1 MFFSKKRKKKE
12 VLKGINEIDNKELK
26 EKISNAALELLIQGE
41 DYKDLIYT
49 TVEFGYLFG
58 FEGHGIEALM
68 KVVTDK
74 NTVYFAVQGNQIMRL
89 EISEEL
95 FEATVEN
102 FLEIHNC

>member
-1 MFFSKKRKKKE
+1 MFFSKRKKE
-12 VLKGINEIDNKELK
+12 VPKGINEIENKELK
-26 EKISNAALELLIQGE
+26 ENISNTALELLIRGE
-41 DYKDLIYT
+41 DYENLT
-49 TVEFGYLFG
+49 SATVEFGYLFG

-74 NTVYFAVQGNQIMRL
+74 NTVYFAVQGDQIMRL

>member
-1 MFFSKKRKKKE
+1 M
-12 VLKGINEIDNKELK
+12 
-26 EKISNAALELLIQGE
+26 IQGE

-74 NTVYFAVQGNQIMRL
+74 NTVYFSVEKFYSKWKEDINNQNL
-89 EISEEL
+89 L
-95 FEATVEN
+95 
-102 FLEIHNC
+102 

>member
-12 VLKGINEIDNKELK
+12 VSKGINEIDNKELK
-26 EKISNAALELLIQGE
+26 ENISNAALELLIQGE
-41 DYKDLIYT
+41 DYEDLIYT
-49 TVEFGYLFG
+49 SVEFGYLFG

-74 NTVYFAVQGNQIMRL
+74 NTVYFAVQGDQIMRL

-95 FEATVEN
+95 FLTTVKS
-102 FLEIHNC
+102 FLEMQSC

>member
-1 MFFSKKRKKKE
+1 MFFSKRRKKKE

-26 EKISNAALELLIQGE
+26 EKNSNVALELLIQGE

-58 FEGHGIEALM
+58 FEDHGIEALM

-74 NTVYFAVQGNQIMRL
+74 NTVYFAVQGDQIMRL

-95 FEATVEN
+95 FLTTVKS
-102 FLEIHNC
+102 FLEMQSC